1 MVWFKDFELSQ
12 PLTIKEKTAMKRK
25 KKIITRSNPINP
37 YGNRKKRIVVML
49 IITNKKTAK
58 MSGKEIV
65 PEYANAET
73 NGIVKI

>member
-1 MVWFKDFELSQ
+1 
-12 PLTIKEKTAMKRK
+12 MKRK

-37 YGNRKKRIVVML
+37 YGNLKERTVMML
-49 IITNKKTAK
+49 IITNKNTAK
-58 MSGKEIV
+58 MSGNEIV